1 MKEED
6 LLRNYP
12 RLYHMAEDASW
23 ESIVEHGLLSTTE
36 LLDLYEFEGEER
48 RKLESERR
56 PESVKISREGLPAA
70 VVRDQ
75 KPMTRSAL
83 EKCLKDGT
91 TPEEWFEAL
100 NARVFFWLSRDRL
113 QGLLGARAYR
123 DKPQTVITLNTASLV
138 GVHRDIIAL
147 SPINS
152 GATIYNP
159 VPRGRSTFMPI
170 ADFPFDDRR
179 KIKKKALKDA
189 VVELTVLGGVPDIE
203 RHALAVHRV
212 CKGVKTELWRRKGA
226 DPSEGP

>member
-1 MKEED
+1 VKEED
-6 LLRNYP
+6 LLKNYP

-23 ESIVEHGLLSTTE
+23 ELVVRHGLLSTTE

-56 PESVKISREGLPAA
+56 PESVRIAREGLPAA

-83 EKCLKDGT
+83 EKCLTDGT
-91 TPEEWFEAL
+91 TPEEWFETL

-123 DKPQTVITLNTASLV
+123 DKPQTVITLDTASLV
-138 GVHRDIIAL
+138 AAHRDIITL

-152 GATIYNP
+152 GATIYKP
-159 VPRGRSTFMPI
+159 VPRGRSTFISI

-179 KIKKKALKDA
+179 KVKKKAIKDA
-189 VVELTVLGGVPDIE
+189 VVELTVMGGVPEIE
-203 RHALAVHRV
+203 KHAIAAHRMF
-212 CKGVKTELWRRKGA
+212 KGVKTELWRREGS